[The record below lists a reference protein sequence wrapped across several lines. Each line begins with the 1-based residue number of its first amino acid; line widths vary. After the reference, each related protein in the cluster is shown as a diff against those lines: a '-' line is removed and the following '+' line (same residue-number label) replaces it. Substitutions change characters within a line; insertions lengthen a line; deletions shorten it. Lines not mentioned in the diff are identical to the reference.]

1 MNRKGIRIL
10 PRGRGEAEFFR
21 QDSQDSGTGEREGW
35 ITQRHGDTEA
45 AA

>member
-1 MNRKGIRIL
+1 MNRKNDRIL

-21 QDSQDSGTGEREGW
+21 QDSQDSGTGEGEKGG
-35 ITQRHGDTEA
+35 TQRHGDTEA